1 MSYYD
6 DKENVEE
13 YVKMAEGYDG
23 SEFVPILR
31 QYLPDGATVLELGMG
46 PGKDV
51 DILGEYFQVTG
62 SDHSQIFVDRYLETH
77 PGADVVRL
85 DACEMAIERT
95 FDGIYSNKVLYHLTR
110 DELRQ
115 SLKRQLALLN
125 PGGIL
130 FHTMWVGEG
139 GEDMKGLHFEY
150 VTEQSFAELL
160 EEGVIVEA
168 MRYAEMEPDDSIYF
182 VVKRDGVGIPE

>member
-23 SEFVPILR
+23 SEFVPVLR

-46 PGKDV
+46 PGKDLA
-51 DILGEYFQVTG
+51 ILGEYFRVTG
-62 SDHSQIFVDRYLETH
+62 SDNSQIFVDHYLEAH
-77 PGADVVRL
+77 PDADVVML
-85 DACEMAIERT
+85 DACEMDIERI
-95 FDGIYSNKVLYHLTR
+95 FDGIYSNKVLYHLNR
-110 DELRQ
+110 DEIQQ
-115 SLKRQLALLN
+115 SLQKQLSRLN

-130 FHTMWVGEG
+130 FHTMWVGDG

-150 VTEQSFAELL
+150 VTEESFADLL
-160 EEGVIVEA
+160 EGGVIVEA
-168 MRYAEMEPDDSIYF
+168 KRYAEMEPDDSVYF
-182 VVKRDGVGIPE
+182 VVKRE

>member
-23 SEFVPILR
+23 REFIPVLR

-51 DILGEYFQVTG
+51 EILGEYFQVTG
-62 SDHSQIFVDRYLETH
+62 SDHSQIFVARYLETH
-77 PGADVVRL
+77 PDADVVRL
-85 DACEMAIERT
+85 DACAMAIERT

-130 FHTMWVGEG
+130 FHTMWAGEG
-139 GEDMKGLHFEY
+139 AEDMKGLHFEY
-150 VTEQSFAELL
+150 VTEASFADLL
-160 EEGVIVEA
+160 EDGVIVEA
-168 MRYAEMEPDDSIYF
+168 ARYAEMEPDDSIYF
-182 VVKRDGVGIPE
+182 VVKRDGAV